1 MKTRL
6 GRNVLALAAVSLLT
20 DVATEMTYP
29 LLPLFLSTVLGASA
43 MAVGAIEGAAEST
56 AALLRLGSGWLSDR
70 VPRRKPLV
78 LAGYGIASLIRPLIG
93 LAQSAAQVLAIR
105 VTDRV
110 GKGIRGAPRD
120 ALIADS
126 VDPAIRGRAFGFHRA
141 ADHAGAVI
149 GPLLAFAFL
158 RWGGLSLR
166 TLFLLTAIP
175 GLLAVAALIFGV
187 REVPRTVPDAA
198 KKLDLRQPLGKRFWA
213 FLAVLFVFTLGN
225 STDAFLLLRAAD
237 LGVPAAL
244 VPILWAVLHVI
255 KSASSTPGG
264 ALSDRLGRNVLAL
277 GAVSFLTDVA
287 TEMTYPL
294 IPVFLATVLG
304 ASATYVGTIE
314 GAAETT
320 AALLKWASGWWS
332 DRVAR
337 RKPLVLA
344 GYLLASAVRPLT
356 GLAQSAAQVLGIRV
370 ADRVGKGIRTS
381 PRDALIADS
390 VDPAI
395 RGRAFGFH
403 NAADNLGAVLGP
415 LIAFAILR
423 WEGLPLRTVFLLT
436 AIPGAL
442 AVLTLLVGVREVPRT
457 APPKRDGE
465 VDLKVPLG
473 RRFWAYLGVLLLFTL
488 GNSTDAFL
496 LLRAGQ
502 LGVATSLIPILWA
515 LLNLVKAVSNTPG
528 GILSDRLGRKP
539 LIAAGWLV
547 YAAVYFLFG
556 RASQTWHAW
565 ALFAVYGV
573 YFGLT
578 EGVEKALVADLVPK
592 NRRGS
597 AFGWYNLAIGI
608 GALPASLLF
617 GALWDRW
624 GSATA
629 FNFGALLALAAS
641 LGVILVV
648 PRRTAA

>member
-1 MKTRL
+1 M
-6 GRNVLALAAVSLLT
+6 LARRPFRFFIL
-20 DVATEMTYP
+20 
-29 LLPLFLSTVLGASA
+29 
-43 MAVGAIEGAAEST
+43 ESPT
-56 AALLRLGSGWLSDR
+56 M
-70 VPRRKPLV
+70 
-78 LAGYGIASLIRPLIG
+78 
-93 LAQSAAQVLAIR
+93 
-105 VTDRV
+105 
-110 GKGIRGAPRD
+110 
-120 ALIADS
+120 
-126 VDPAIRGRAFGFHRA
+126 
-141 ADHAGAVI
+141 
-149 GPLLAFAFL
+149 
-158 RWGGLSLR
+158 
-166 TLFLLTAIP
+166 
-175 GLLAVAALIFGV
+175 
-187 REVPRTVPDAA
+187 
-198 KKLDLRQPLGKRFWA
+198 
-213 FLAVLFVFTLGN
+213 
-225 STDAFLLLRAAD
+225 AAD
-237 LGVPAAL
+237 LP
-244 VPILWAVLHVI
+244 
-255 KSASSTPGG
+255 KSP
-264 ALSDRLGRNVLAL
+264 RLGRNVLAL

-344 GYLLASAVRPLT
+344 GYLLASVVRPLI

-370 ADRVGKGIRTS
+370 SDRVGKGIRTS

-442 AVLTLLVGVREVPRT
+442 AVLTLLFGVREVPRT
-457 APPKRDGE
+457 APPKKDGE
-465 VDLKVPLG
+465 VDLKAPLSG
-473 RRFWAYLGVLLLFTL
+473 RFWAYLGVLLLFTL

-515 LLNLVKAVSNTPG
+515 LLNLVKALSNTPG
-528 GILSDRLGRKP
+528 GILSDRIGRKP

-565 ALFAVYGV
+565 ALFAVYGI

-629 FNFGALLALAAS
+629 FNFGALLALAAAV
-641 LGVILVV
+641 GVIFVV
-648 PRRTAA
+648 PRRAAA